1 MTITVELAPD
11 IELRLQ
17 EEARRSGESVDAV
30 ASRVLAETFRAGQQ
44 SKDRFDYEIEMEACE
59 KKLER
64 DRHEPAQTAN
74 LPQPKRF
81 VVKPIEGMRL
91 PPEWTSG
98 CVQELLDILDGP
110 DAR

>member
-1 MTITVELAPD
+1 MSITLELAPD
-11 IELRLQ
+11 IELQLQ
-17 EEARRSGESVDAV
+17 EQARRLGESVDVV
-30 ASRVLAETFRAGQQ
+30 ASRLLAETLGAEPQARQRFEVNPLTLDVPENLDRA
-44 SKDRFDYEIEMEACE
+44 
-59 KKLER
+59 
-64 DRHEPAQTAN
+64 RHESAQAAN
-74 LPQPKRF
+74 LPQLKRF